1 MSLLT
6 RPKDLETMRAVI
18 KLNGQD
24 TSSVVQGLE
33 KHGYNVKNV
42 YQGDSKYSDLL
53 QERYNALL
61 SYMNV

>member
-6 RPKDLETMRAVI
+6 RPKDIKTMRAII

-24 TSSVVQGLE
+24 TTSVIQGLE
-33 KHGYNVKNV
+33 RHGYNVKNV
-42 YQGDSKYSDLL
+42 YQGDSKYSEMLE
-53 QERYNALL
+53 ERYNALL